1 MAGSVLFT
9 SSWVVGFLVIAFIV
23 LVLFI
28 IRRSR
33 RPGEPPLDKGLIPW
47 LGHAIEC
54 RKDMYAFLRRMQ
66 RKHGDT
72 FTVCLGGQYMTF
84 ILDPHDM
91 MAVAREAR
99 SMLDFT
105 EFARKLVL
113 SVFSVNF
120 KVEFSKAT
128 EALNLPFTANIH
140 SQAWCQ
146 PRKPRRAR
154 DGLKKATGG
163 DLYLCLLPSA
173 CTCVRVCV
181 SPHSHLQGK
190 GLVDLTDAMMS
201 QLHLLMG
208 PGSFDEG
215 NGRGGCG
222 GHRDAKWHESGLF
235 HFCYDIVFRAGYLA
249 LYGQEQST
257 NSLEVFKE
265 FRKYDQLFPALAT
278 STLWPAQRNEVERL
292 QSWFWKLMGDTLLR
306 AREHLSPWLLS
317 HDEKLIELQG
327 DKETRD
333 RTLFMLLWASQGNT
347 GPASFWMLAYLM
359 RHADAM
365 AAVRAEVQQL
375 LEATGQSDGAETRVI
390 SLTRDA
396 LVNTPV
402 LDSAI
407 EEMLRL
413 RSAPIL
419 VRAVQQDM
427 TLKVSGASRP
437 GPKLR
442 AGDRVAMFP
451 HLSPHM
457 DPEIH
462 VDPEEFKFDRFLNV
476 DGSKKTD
483 FLKSGRKLR
492 YPTMPWGAG
501 VSICPGRFF
510 ATNEIKQFIVLMLI
524 HYDIE
529 FCDPATKVPDINASR
544 FAFGVMHP
552 THEICFRYR
561 PRF

>member
-1 MAGSVLFT
+1 MAISVLFA
-9 SSWVVGFLVIAFIV
+9 SSWVVGFLVIAIIG
-23 LVLFI
+23 LVLFVT
-28 IRRSR
+28 RRIR

-47 LGHAIEC
+47 LGHAIEF
-54 RKDMYAFLRRMQ
+54 RRNAYTFLQRMQ

-72 FTVCLGGQYMTF
+72 FTVCLGGRYFTF

-91 MAVAREAR
+91 TAVGREPR
-99 SMLDFT
+99 STLDFMKYAC
-105 EFARKLVL
+105 ELI
-113 SVFSVNF
+113 SDVFSVNY
-120 KVEFSKAT
+120 KVEY
-128 EALNLPFTANIH
+128 
-140 SQAWCQ
+140 
-146 PRKPRRAR
+146 RKPNGAIDIR
-154 DGLKKATGG
+154 
-163 DLYLCLLPSA
+163 
-173 CTCVRVCV
+173 
-181 SPHSHLQGK
+181 HLQGE
-190 GLVDLTDAMMS
+190 GLVGLTDAMMH

-208 PGSFDEG
+208 PGSSDEG
-215 NGRGGCG
+215 NRHRGCG
-222 GHRDAKWHESGLF
+222 GHRDTKWHESGLF
-235 HFCYDIVFRAGYLA
+235 DFCYNIVFRAGYLT
-249 LYGQEQST
+249 LFGQDPGGPAVQST
-257 NSLEVFKE
+257 CSLEVFKE
-265 FRKYDQLFPALAT
+265 FRKYDQLFPT
-278 STLWPAQRNEVERL
+278 ITSSTLWPAQRKEVDRL
-292 QSWFWKLMGDTLLR
+292 KSWFWELLTVSLLR
-306 AREHLSPWLLS
+306 VHEHVSPWILGR
-317 HDEKLIELQG
+317 DETLAELQA

-333 RTLFMLLWASQGNT
+333 RSLFMMLWASQGNA

-413 RSAPIL
+413 RSAPTL
-419 VRAVQQDM
+419 VRSVQQDM
-427 TLKVSGASRP
+427 TLQVPGASEP

-457 DPEIH
+457 DPEVY
-462 VDPEEFKFDRFLNV
+462 VDPEEFKFDRFLNE

-483 FLKSGRKLR
+483 FFKSGRKLR
-492 YPTMPWGAG
+492 HPTMPWGTG

-529 FCDPATKVPDINASR
+529 FCDPTTKEPDINASR
-544 FAFGVMHP
+544 FGFGIMQP
-552 THEICFRYR
+552 THDIRFRYR
-561 PRF
+561 LRF

>member
-23 LVLFI
+23 LVLFVT
-28 IRRSR
+28 RRSQ

-47 LGHAIEC
+47 LGHAIEF
-54 RKDMYAFLRRMQ
+54 RRDMYAFLRRMQ

-72 FTVCLGGQYMTF
+72 FTVCLGGEYMTF

-91 MAVAREAR
+91 TAVAREAR
-99 SMLDFT
+99 STLDFT

-113 SVFSVNF
+113 SVFGVNL
-120 KVEFSKAT
+120 KAEFAKAT
-128 EALNLPFTANIH
+128 EALN
-140 SQAWCQ
+140 
-146 PRKPRRAR
+146 
-154 DGLKKATGG
+154 
-163 DLYLCLLPSA
+163 
-173 CTCVRVCV
+173 V
-181 SPHSHLQGK
+181 SHLQGK
-190 GLVDLTDAMMS
+190 GLVGLTDAMMH
-201 QLHLLMG
+201 QLNLVIG

-222 GHRDAKWHESGLF
+222 GHRDTKWHESGLF

-249 LYGQEQST
+249 LYGQDSGGPAVQLMC
-257 NSLEVFKE
+257 SLEVFKE
-265 FRKYDQLFPALAT
+265 FRKYDQLFPAIAT
-278 STLWPAQRNEVERL
+278 SSLWPAQRKEAERL
-292 QSWFWKLMGDTLLR
+292 QSWFWKLMGETLLR

-317 HDEKLIELQG
+317 HDEKLIELQS

-333 RTLFMLLWASQGNT
+333 RTLFMMLWASQGNT
-347 GPASFWMLAYLM
+347 GPAAFWTLAYLM

-365 AAVRAEVQQL
+365 AAVRTEVQQL
-375 LEATGQSDGAETRVI
+375 LEATGQSDGAETREI

-396 LVNTPV
+396 LVKTPV

-427 TLKVSGASRP
+427 TLQVPGASGP
-437 GPKLR
+437 GTKLR
-442 AGDRVAMFP
+442 AGDRLAMFP

-457 DPEIH
+457 DPEVH
-462 VDPEEFKFDRFLNV
+462 ADPEEFKFDRFLNE

-483 FLKSGRKLR
+483 FFKSGRKLR

-524 HYDIE
+524 HYDVE
-529 FCDPATKVPDINASR
+529 LSDPTTKVPDINVSR
-544 FAFGVMHP
+544 FGFGVMHP
-552 THEICFRYR
+552 THEISFRYR

>member
-1 MAGSVLFT
+1 MAGLVLFT
-9 SSWVVGFLVIAFIV
+9 SSWVVGFLVIIG
-23 LVLFI
+23 LVLFVT
-28 IRRSR
+28 RRKR

-47 LGHAIEC
+47 LGHAIEF
-54 RKDMYAFLRRMQ
+54 RRNVYAFLRRMQ

-72 FTVCLGGQYMTF
+72 FTVCLGGKYITF
-84 ILDPHDM
+84 MLDPHEM
-91 MAVAREAR
+91 AAVAREAR
-99 SMLDFT
+99 TALDFKK
-105 EFARKLVL
+105 FARQLVL
-113 SVFSVNF
+113 IVFGVNY
-120 KVEFSKAT
+120 KVEFHKAT
-128 EALNLPFTANIH
+128 
-140 SQAWCQ
+140 
-146 PRKPRRAR
+146 
-154 DGLKKATGG
+154 
-163 DLYLCLLPSA
+163 SA
-173 CTCVRVCV
+173 INV
-181 SPHSHLQGK
+181 SHLQGD
-190 GLVDLTDAMMS
+190 GLVAMTDAMMS

-208 PGSFDEG
+208 PGSFNEG

-222 GHRDAKWHESGLF
+222 GHGDAKWHESGLF
-235 HFCYDIVFRAGYLA
+235 NFCYDIVFRAGYLA
-249 LYGQEQST
+249 VFGQEPGGPAVQT
-257 NSLEVFKE
+257 TRSLEVFKE
-265 FRKYDQLFPALAT
+265 FRKYDQLFPGIAT
-278 STLWPAQRNEVERL
+278 STLWPAQRKEADRL
-292 QSWFWKLMGDTLLR
+292 KSWFWGHLTASLLR
-306 AREHLSPWLLS
+306 VREHVSPWILAR
-317 HDEKLIELQG
+317 DETLADLQA
-327 DKETRD
+327 DNETRD
-333 RTLFMLLWASQGNT
+333 RTLLMMLWASQGNT
-347 GPASFWMLAYLM
+347 GPASFWTLAYLM
-359 RHADAM
+359 RHTDAM

-402 LDSAI
+402 LDSVI
-407 EEMLRL
+407 EEVLRL

-419 VRAVQQDM
+419 IRAVRHDK
-427 TLKVSGASRP
+427 TLQVPGASGP

-462 VDPEEFKFDRFLNV
+462 VDPEEFKFDRFLNE

-483 FLKSGRKLR
+483 FFKSGRKLR

-510 ATNEIKQFIVLMLI
+510 ATNEIKQFIVLILI

>member
-23 LVLFI
+23 LVLFF

-47 LGHAIEC
+47 LGHAIEF

-72 FTVCLGGQYMTF
+72 FTVCLGGEYMTF

-113 SVFSVNF
+113 SVFGVNF
-120 KVEFSKAT
+120 KAEFSKAT
-128 EALNLPFTANIH
+128 EALN
-140 SQAWCQ
+140 
-146 PRKPRRAR
+146 
-154 DGLKKATGG
+154 
-163 DLYLCLLPSA
+163 
-173 CTCVRVCV
+173 V
-181 SPHSHLQGK
+181 SHLQGK
-190 GLVDLTDAMMS
+190 GLVALTDAMMS

-278 STLWPAQRNEVERL
+278 STLWPAQRKEVERL

-333 RTLFMLLWASQGNT
+333 RTLFMMLWASQGNT
-347 GPASFWMLAYLM
+347 GPASFWMLSYLM

-402 LDSAI
+402 LDSVI
-407 EEMLRL
+407 EEVLRL

-419 VRAVQQDM
+419 IRAVRHDK
-427 TLKVSGASRP
+427 TLQVPGASGP

-462 VDPEEFKFDRFLNV
+462 VDPEEFKFDRFLNE

-483 FLKSGRKLR
+483 FFKSGRKLR
-492 YPTMPWGAG
+492 HPTMPWGTG

-529 FCDPATKVPDINASR
+529 FCDPTTKEPDINASR
-544 FAFGVMHP
+544 FGFGIMQP
-552 THEICFRYR
+552 THDIRFRYR
-561 PRF
+561 LRF